1 MYICIYHNT
10 CLFSDL
16 TCYQGIDIAF
26 FCIDMS
32 YVSLERGISYTC
44 RIFLRATGAHFSKAT
59 SKWQEHQPILVKT
72 TIFISKWPQAT
83 SNSKIWGAEILR
95 SLYFYRYGIS
105 IYMCEICAVVY
116 MYIHSIC
123 KLETCQ
129 KQNYFIFWYYNQKLI
144 TSIVCWSA
152 NKKRL
157 SWHRHKNAFFSL
169 KKKIIN
175 LGMISARHTT
185 NRQSFKKMTFPFK
198 TYDCDYQNVIPPVTV
213 KSAEVGHMLA
223 LYPQA
228 ACHGSVHTT
237 WWVGYQ

>member
-1 MYICIYHNT
+1 
-10 CLFSDL
+10 
-16 TCYQGIDIAF
+16 
-26 FCIDMS
+26 MS

-198 TYDCDYQNVIPPVTV
+198 TWLWL
-213 KSAEVGHMLA
+213 SE
-223 LYPQA
+223 
-228 ACHGSVHTT
+228 CHTSCYSQICRGWAYVSSISTSSLPWFCT
-237 WWVGYQ
+237 YNLMSRISITKLK